1 MHLHRSLLAAGA
13 LLLVAGGAGAQS
25 MLRAAPST
33 RATARVN
40 LAYPRD
46 STPPGA
52 QPGWITINYGQ
63 PHLRGRAL
71 HTDSL
76 VPYGQPWRTG
86 ANEATMLLTT
96 SDLTIGGQPVPKGRY
111 VVWTLPEQT
120 GWTMMLQRTD
130 STEPPPVTPYD
141 QAKNVARIPLRHQAI
156 PVTLESLTFWLVPAS
171 GGMGAARGELRMA
184 WGTSLLTTDW
194 VVR

>member
-86 ANEATMLLTT
+86 ANEATSLATDV
-96 SDLTIGGQPVPKGRY
+96 DLVIGGATIPKGRY
-111 VVWTLPEQT
+111 VLETLPSRA
-120 GWTMMLQRTD
+120 GWKLLILQAPAAGAPENERPA
-130 STEPPPVTPYD
+130 E
-141 QAKNVARIPLRHQAI
+141 VARVDLRRT
-156 PVTLESLTFWLVPAS
+156 TLPMPIESLTFWLVPS
-171 GGMGAARGELRMA
+171 REPGAQRGELRLA
-184 WGTSLLTTDW
+184 WGTEMLATDW
-194 VVR
+194 AVR